1 MTTQMN
7 TTEQFFRMVHFEFH
21 FFPKM
26 SKIKFGNF
34 FKNLPFLCKRFT
46 CVVFEESDKATNR
59 GVEYM
64 LKAATLGDR
73 QAMVYMA
80 KAYET
85 GNGLGSQ
92 R

>member
-1 MTTQMN
+1 
-7 TTEQFFRMVHFEFH
+7 
-21 FFPKM
+21 M

-34 FKNLPFLCKRFT
+34 LKLVVLCKRFA
-46 CVVFEESDKATNR
+46 CVSFQESDEATNR